1 MLLQPSSDRPSR
13 RAHLPQPATRVTG
26 SSAGPAIIS
35 RSERMQTLLD
45 EARML
50 ANTDASVL
58 IQGESGSGKELLARF
73 IHQSSPRAAAPF
85 IAINCSAIPEHL
97 LESELFGHVRGAFSG
112 AINAHPGLFEAANGG
127 TLLLDEIGDMPL
139 TLQTKLLRVLQER
152 SVRAVGAMHSRPVDV
167 RILSATHCDL
177 RSARA
182 EGRFREDLYY
192 RIKVVG
198 LHLPSLDERREDIP
212 LLATHFLE
220 DIARRDSKRLRGF
233 SARALQALCLADWPG
248 NIREL
253 QNVIEQVCALSTG
266 TQISLAQVERAL
278 HGSSCTR
285 LSYAEAKARFERDYL
300 TQLLSLTG
308 GNVSDAA
315 RLAERNRTEFY
326 RLLQRHELDPER
338 FRSKCHSAPG
348 APG

>member
-1 MLLQPSSDRPSR
+1 MLLQPSSDRTSR
-13 RAHLPQPATRVTG
+13 RAHLPQPTTRATG
-26 SSAGPAIIS
+26 SSAGQAIIS

-58 IQGESGSGKELLARF
+58 IQGESGSGKELLAHF

-139 TLQTKLLRVLQER
+139 TLQSKLLRVLQER
-152 SVRAVGAMHSRPVDV
+152 SVRAVGATHSRPVDV

-177 RSARA
+177 HSARA

-198 LHLPSLDERREDIP
+198 LRLPSLDERREDIP
-212 LLATHFLE
+212 LLAAHFLE
-220 DIARRDSKRLRGF
+220 EIARRDGKRLRGF
-233 SARALQALCLADWPG
+233 SSRAMQALCVADWPG

-278 HGSSCTR
+278 HGSSFKR
-285 LSYAEAKARFERDYL
+285 LSYADAKARFEHDYL

-326 RLLQRHELDPER
+326 RLLQRHQLDPAQ
-338 FRSKCHSAPG
+338 FRRSCDSTRG
-348 APG
+348 AGG

>member
-1 MLLQPSSDRPSR
+1 MLLQPSSDRTSR
-13 RAHLPQPATRVTG
+13 RAHLPQPATRATG
-26 SSAGPAIIS
+26 SSAGQAIIS

-58 IQGESGSGKELLARF
+58 IQGESGSGKELLAHF

-139 TLQTKLLRVLQER
+139 TLQSKLLRVLQER
-152 SVRAVGAMHSRPVDV
+152 SVRAVGATHSRPVDV

-177 RSARA
+177 HSARA

-198 LHLPSLDERREDIP
+198 LRLPSLDERREDIP
-212 LLATHFLE
+212 LLAAHFLE
-220 DIARRDSKRLRGF
+220 EIARRDGKRLRGF
-233 SARALQALCLADWPG
+233 SSRAMQALCVADWPG

-278 HGSSCTR
+278 HGSSFKR
-285 LSYAEAKARFERDYL
+285 LSYADAKARFEHDYL

-326 RLLQRHELDPER
+326 RLLQRHQLDPAQ
-338 FRSKCHSAPG
+338 FRRSCDSTRG
-348 APG
+348 AGG